1 MFDQMIRF
9 SLNNRA
15 LVVFTSVILL
25 MGGFYTSLRLNLDV
39 FPDLN
44 APTVTVLTEAHG
56 MAPEQVE
63 TMVTL
68 PLESAFNGSTGVRR
82 VRSFS
87 SSGLSIV
94 HVEFEWSMDIY
105 HARQIVS
112 EKLQTTADSLP
123 EDISPPIM
131 APMSSIMGEVML
143 IGLQTKMQSKEK
155 ATMMDLRTF
164 ADWQVRRRLMAIPGV
179 AQVSPI
185 GGKVKEYQV
194 SVIPERLAALQV
206 SMEDAISAAADA
218 SHESSGGVF
227 RSKGKEYQ
235 IRGLGL
241 AHSIDQL
248 SKVVVKVRREGNIL
262 LEDVATIQ
270 VGPAV
275 AFGSASSNG
284 QEAVVLSITK
294 QPNVNSLELTERIDR
309 ALAEMKKGLPRGIE
323 FQSNFF
329 RQADFIEVAIDNVL
343 HALRDGALLVFVVL
357 FLFLGNVRITFI
369 SILAIPFSLAVTF
382 LVFHVSGLELNT
394 MTLGGI
400 GIAIGALV
408 DDAIIDVENVYRR
421 LRENA
426 RLPEPEKKPAKD
438 VVYLASQEIRKPMV
452 GATLIITIV
461 FFPLFFLSGVEGRLL
476 QPMGLAYVISIFAS
490 LFIALTVTPVLASFL
505 LPRSTQN
512 ASGHQGWLAGWIK
525 PIYENML
532 RTVLHKPAISIT
544 CTLALLASAL
554 FVAPYLGRSFLPEF
568 NEGALTISYVTAPD
582 ISLTESN
589 KIGLHAEQL
598 LLANKGFIS
607 VQRRTGRAELD
618 EHAQPVNAGEIE
630 VVLNL
635 NQVDREI
642 AMRRARKSLD
652 RIPGVQFTVGQPIS
666 HRIDHMLSG
675 TRASIA
681 VKIFGPNMETLR
693 NLAEEA
699 EGEMEK
705 VPGVVDLA
713 IEPLVNTAQLSLV
726 YDREV
731 LALYGLKPAE
741 LSRHIETAF
750 NGKKVGRILEGQKS
764 FDLVVKQKL
773 KNTESIE
780 SLRSSL
786 IQTADGS
793 LRPLSDFASIQLIP
807 SPNQIG
813 RENGQRKLVVQAN
826 VSGRDLGGVVD
837 EIRNQIDQK
846 LSLPDGY
853 HIEFGGQFESEAKA
867 SKTIW
872 VLSLVSIALIA
883 MILYQEFQKMRD
895 VIFALVNLPLSLI
908 GGIWAVW
915 LTDGIVSIASLVGFI
930 TLFGIAVRNG
940 ILLISHY
947 NKLQNDGKNLYD
959 AVYQGS
965 MERLNPILMTALT
978 AALALI
984 PLANGLGQPGKEIEA
999 PMAIVILGGLITST
1013 FLNMIVIPPL
1023 YLRFSKNRSDLPP
1036 HKQAY

>member
-1 MFDQMIRF
+1 MFDYIIRF

-15 LVVFTSVILL
+15 LVVFASVVLL
-25 MGGFYTSLRLNLDV
+25 LSGFFVGFRLNLDV

-82 VRSFS
+82 IRSFS
-87 SSGLSIV
+87 SPGLSIV

-112 EKLQTTADSLP
+112 EKLQVVAGNLP
-123 EDISPPIM
+123 DDISPPIM

-143 IGLQTKMQSKEK
+143 VGLQTKADSKEEVS
-155 ATMMDLRTF
+155 MMDLRTF
-164 ADWQVRRRLMAIPGV
+164 ADWQVRRRLLAIPGV

-194 SVIPERLAALQV
+194 SVIPERLASLRV
-206 SMEDAISAAADA
+206 SMEQVTSATADA

-241 AHSIDQL
+241 ARTVEHL
-248 SKVVVKVRREGNIL
+248 SKVVVDVRPEGNIL
-262 LEDVATIQ
+262 LEDVANIKI
-270 VGPAV
+270 GPAV
-275 AFGSASSNG
+275 AFGSASANG
-284 QEAVVLSITK
+284 QDAVVLSVAK
-294 QPNVNSLELTERIDR
+294 QPNVNSLILTERIDQ
-309 ALAEMKKGLPRGIE
+309 ALAEMKEGLPRGMK
-323 FQSNFF
+323 FQDNFF

-343 HALRDGALLVFVVL
+343 HALKDGAFLVVVVL
-357 FLFLGNVRITFI
+357 FLFLGNLRITFI

-382 LVFHVSGLELNT
+382 LVFHLSGVELNT

-408 DDAIIDVENVYRR
+408 DDAIIDVENVFRR

-426 RLPEPEKKPAKD
+426 QLSESQKKPVKE

-505 LPRSTQN
+505 LPSSIRK
-512 ASGHQGWLAGWIK
+512 ASYKEGWIAGWIK
-525 PIYENML
+525 PIYG
-532 RTVLHKPAISIT
+532 RTLEFILKKPSVSIV
-544 CTLALLASAL
+544 CSLLLLLSALLL
-554 FVAPYLGRSFLPEF
+554 VPQLGRSFLPEF
-568 NEGALTISYVTAPD
+568 NEGALTVSYVTAAD
-582 ISLTESN
+582 LSLDESN
-589 KIGLHAEQL
+589 KIGKHAENIL
-598 LLANKGFIS
+598 LGNQGIVS

-630 VVLNL
+630 VVLDL
-635 NQVDREI
+635 DQVDREI
-642 AMRRARKSLD
+642 AMDQARMSLD
-652 RIPGVQFTVGQPIS
+652 AIPGVHFTVGQPIS

-681 VKIFGPNMETLR
+681 VKIFGPSTEKLR
-693 NLAEEA
+693 SLAKVA
-699 EGEMEK
+699 EVEMEK
-705 VPGVVDLA
+705 VTGVVDLA
-713 IEPLVNTAQLSLV
+713 IEPIVNTAQLSFV
-726 YDREV
+726 YDRDI

-750 NGKKVGRILEGQKS
+750 NGKRVGKIIEGQKT
-764 FDLVVKQKL
+764 FDLVVRQQSA
-773 KNTESIE
+773 NTHSFE
-780 SLRSSL
+780 SLLDSL
-786 IQTADGS
+786 IQIADGS
-793 LRPLSDFASIQLIP
+793 LRPLSDFATIELIP

-837 EIRNQIDQK
+837 EIRSRLDAK
-846 LSLPDGY
+846 LTLPDGY
-853 HIEFGGQFESEAKA
+853 YLEYGGQFESEAQA
-867 SKTIW
+867 SRTIW
-872 VLSLVSIALIA
+872 ILSVVSLALIA
-883 MILYQEFQKMRD
+883 MILFQEFKNPRD
-895 VIFALVNLPLSLI
+895 VVFALVNLPLALI

-915 LTDGIVSIASLVGFI
+915 LTDGIVSVASLVGFI

-947 NKLQNDGKNLYD
+947 NKLQIEGKPIYE
-959 AVYQGS
+959 AVRQGS

-978 AALALI
+978 AAFALI

-1013 FLNMIVIPPL
+1013 FLNMLVIPAL
-1023 YLRFSKNRSDLPP
+1023 YLKFSQSSRDRPLTEKIG
-1036 HKQAY
+1036 

>member
-426 RLPEPEKKPAKD
+426 RLPEPEK
-438 VVYLASQEIRKPMV
+438 S
-452 GATLIITIV
+452 
-461 FFPLFFLSGVEGRLL
+461 
-476 QPMGLAYVISIFAS
+476 
-490 LFIALTVTPVLASFL
+490 
-505 LPRSTQN
+505 LPRMWS
-512 ASGHQGWLAGWIK
+512 I
-525 PIYENML
+525 
-532 RTVLHKPAISIT
+532 LH
-544 CTLALLASAL
+544 L
-554 FVAPYLGRSFLPEF
+554 
-568 NEGALTISYVTAPD
+568 
-582 ISLTESN
+582 
-589 KIGLHAEQL
+589 
-598 LLANKGFIS
+598 
-607 VQRRTGRAELD
+607 
-618 EHAQPVNAGEIE
+618 
-630 VVLNL
+630 
-635 NQVDREI
+635 
-642 AMRRARKSLD
+642 RKS
-652 RIPGVQFTVGQPIS
+652 
-666 HRIDHMLSG
+666 
-675 TRASIA
+675 
-681 VKIFGPNMETLR
+681 E
-693 NLAEEA
+693 
-699 EGEMEK
+699 
-705 VPGVVDLA
+705 
-713 IEPLVNTAQLSLV
+713 
-726 YDREV
+726 
-731 LALYGLKPAE
+731 
-741 LSRHIETAF
+741 
-750 NGKKVGRILEGQKS
+750 
-764 FDLVVKQKL
+764 
-773 KNTESIE
+773 
-780 SLRSSL
+780 
-786 IQTADGS
+786 
-793 LRPLSDFASIQLIP
+793 
-807 SPNQIG
+807 NQ
-813 RENGQRKLVVQAN
+813 
-826 VSGRDLGGVVD
+826 
-837 EIRNQIDQK
+837 
-846 LSLPDGY
+846 
-853 HIEFGGQFESEAKA
+853 
-867 SKTIW
+867 W
-872 VLSLVSIALIA
+872 
-883 MILYQEFQKMRD
+883 
-895 VIFALVNLPLSLI
+895 
-908 GGIWAVW
+908 
-915 LTDGIVSIASLVGFI
+915 
-930 TLFGIAVRNG
+930 
-940 ILLISHY
+940 
-947 NKLQNDGKNLYD
+947 
-959 AVYQGS
+959 
-965 MERLNPILMTALT
+965 
-978 AALALI
+978 
-984 PLANGLGQPGKEIEA
+984 
-999 PMAIVILGGLITST
+999 
-1013 FLNMIVIPPL
+1013 
-1023 YLRFSKNRSDLPP
+1023 
-1036 HKQAY
+1036 